1 MTVTVTDP
9 VPPLCVAVIVAVP
22 VLPAR
27 VAEPA
32 NGVVMTLVLLELQV
46 AELVTFDP
54 FWVAVNVTGRPP
66 LVVMLMVVPESELT
80 VIPLDVA
87 PTVTVADP
95 LAVPDVAVIVT
106 PPLVPVFASAFISP
120 VLLTLTWL
128 SPPPQVTL
136 LTLPVVPSLKFP
148 VAANCRV

>member
-1 MTVTVTDP
+1 
-9 VPPLCVAVIVAVP
+9 
-22 VLPAR
+22 
-27 VAEPA
+27 
-32 NGVVMTLVLLELQV
+32 MTLVLLELQV

-128 SPPPQVTL
+128 SPPLQVTL